1 MKKIDVK
8 KFRNIIA
15 NVVICTVLVAIFAIS
30 YAGGV
35 LNVFSKTDTA
45 PLYNGN
51 LNNKNVTL
59 MINVYWGTEFIEPML
74 DIMKEY
80 DVKTTF
86 FVGGLWVSKN
96 GDMLKKIVENG
107 HEIGNHGYY
116 HKDHKQISYERNR
129 EEVVVTHE
137 LVKEICGVEMNLF
150 APPSGSFSNDT
161 LEVCENLGYKTI
173 MWTKDTID
181 WRDKDSDLI
190 CARAIKNPKGGDL
203 ILMHPT
209 EKTVDALSSIIKFY
223 VENGFKLTTV
233 SENIAV

>member
-1 MKKIDVK
+1 M
-8 KFRNIIA
+8 R
-15 NVVICTVLVAIFAIS
+15 
-30 YAGGV
+30 
-35 LNVFSKTDTA
+35 
-45 PLYNGN
+45 
-51 LNNKNVTL
+51 
-59 MINVYWGTEFIEPML
+59 
-74 DIMKEY
+74 
-80 DVKTTF
+80 
-86 FVGGLWVSKN
+86 
-96 GDMLKKIVENG
+96 G
-107 HEIGNHGYY
+107 HEIGNMVPT
-116 HKDHKQISYERNR
+116 KDHKQISYERNR